1 MRAPSERSANNP
13 MQSVIFGSSNADS
26 QQQPQGFYNAPPPQ
40 QGFGQQQAQDW
51 SQGQP
56 SGQMSGQMSGQASGQ
71 ASGQMSGQMSDQMGA
86 EMSGSMSRGRANESS
101 RLMPRNISA
110 TLLGE
115 GEADE
120 RPILEEL
127 GIDFGHIKAKT
138 KIVLWPK
145 RSMITPGSAMGNDD
159 DFAGP
164 LLFCLTLGTIMLFK
178 GKVQFGAIYG
188 VFVSGWL
195 GIWAVLNL
203 MSAKVSHDERC
214 RDETHPAAARASS
227 TAPGL
232 APPPASRRASTQ
244 RARTRLSS
252 ASASAPPPRS
262 SRAAACYPP
271 HPSPRA
277 TRLTRRR
284 VLPASPV
291 AACCPPRPS
300 PRAVHLT
307 SRLAHLTSALL
318 QGIDIYRTASVIGY
332 SLLPIVM
339 LAALS
344 IPVEMRGVAGAIFIP
359 AAVLW
364 CSNAA
369 SLFFVAAL
377 DADDR
382 RWLLAY
388 PVALFYTCFALITI
402 F

>member
-1 MRAPSERSANNP
+1 
-13 MQSVIFGSSNADS
+13 
-26 QQQPQGFYNAPPPQ
+26 
-40 QGFGQQQAQDW
+40 
-51 SQGQP
+51 
-56 SGQMSGQMSGQASGQ
+56 MSGQMSGQASGQ

-203 MSAKVSHDERC
+203 MSAK
-214 RDETHPAAARASS
+214 
-227 TAPGL
+227 
-232 APPPASRRASTQ
+232 
-244 RARTRLSS
+244 
-252 ASASAPPPRS
+252 
-262 SRAAACYPP
+262 
-271 HPSPRA
+271 
-277 TRLTRRR
+277 
-284 VLPASPV
+284 
-291 AACCPPRPS
+291 
-300 PRAVHLT
+300 
-307 SRLAHLTSALL
+307 
-318 QGIDIYRTASVIGY
+318 GIDIYRTASVIGY